1 MKEVWVEAAEEARAE
16 RGEAVEAVEAE
27 GAVGAVG
34 AEGAEGAV
42 GVVEAVEAEGG
53 AAVEGAGA
61 NWARLVVWANWAAA
75 VTARLAAE
83 TTPSMAWAWVCAVR

>member
-1 MKEVWVEAAEEARAE
+1 VKEVWVEAAEEARAE

-27 GAVGAVG
+27 GAVGAV
-34 AEGAEGAV
+34 GAEGAV